1 MVVTMTDGQ
10 ITLTD
15 EDGQETD
22 FYVLEETELGGQTYL
37 LVTDSAEDEEEA
49 EALIL
54 RETVNKDGEAVYET
68 VDDDTTLA
76 ALSDLFEKLLEDVDI
91 TME

>member
-1 MVVTMTDGQ
+1 MQDGQ

-15 EDGQETD
+15 EDGQELD
-22 FYVLEETELGGQTYL
+22 FYILEETELGGETYL

-54 RETVNKDGEAVYET
+54 REIINEDGEAVYES
-68 VDDDTTLA
+68 VDDDNTLR
-76 ALSDLFEKLLEDVDI
+76 ALSDLFESLLEDVDI
-91 TME
+91 TMD